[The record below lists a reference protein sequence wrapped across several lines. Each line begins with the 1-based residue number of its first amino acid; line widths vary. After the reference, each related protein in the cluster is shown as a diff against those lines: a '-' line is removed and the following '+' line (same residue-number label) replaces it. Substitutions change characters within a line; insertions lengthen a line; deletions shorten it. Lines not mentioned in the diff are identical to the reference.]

1 MVVAKLFDA
10 VGTTMELAG
19 KYEMLQELANIL
31 MLAYAQSVVDAHVD
45 LQYWP

>member
-31 MLAYAQSVVDAHVD
+31 ICTKCCGCTHRLAVLGVN
-45 LQYWP
+45 